1 MNLCSMI
8 LPAYTI
14 LSDTSEAFEKW
25 IISDANV
32 EVLGGHTAL
41 KAYLQQLITQKL
53 DIFWTGGECNQS
65 NQDCLIAESSVVVYD
80 LIIRMGGGRA
90 LDVPKWGADS
100 MKTILCIPTIASTC
114 SAVSIV

>member
-1 MNLCSMI
+1 MSLNTMI

-41 KAYLQQLITQKL
+41 KAYLQQLITQSLSMFCTRVSATKA
-53 DIFWTGGECNQS
+53 IM
-65 NQDCLIAESSVVVYD
+65 IAYVQN
-80 LIIRMGGGRA
+80 LR
-90 LDVPKWGADS
+90 L
-100 MKTILCIPTIASTC
+100 
-114 SAVSIV
+114 